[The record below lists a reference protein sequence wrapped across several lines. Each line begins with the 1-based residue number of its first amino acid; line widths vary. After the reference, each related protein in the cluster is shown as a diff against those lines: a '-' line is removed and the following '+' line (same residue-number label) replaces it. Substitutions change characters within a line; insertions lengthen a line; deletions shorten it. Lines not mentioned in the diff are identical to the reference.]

1 MRFLNLSENS
11 DTYLYG
17 ESYRSDILTFSPAA
31 NRSNVSN
38 RGDFPFIISFMVDFG
53 TLVICS
59 T

>member
-31 NRSNVSN
+31 NCSNVSS